1 MDTPRLA
8 LLMLALEP
16 RLRGVVFVGPPGS
29 GKSALMHGLA
39 DLLPGVHQ
47 VVLPLGCDQEAL
59 LGGLDLEA
67 TLQRGERVIRNGVL
81 GRADGGVLLVEACNL
96 LAEGTANTLLGAL
109 EDGEL
114 RIERDGL
121 SRRVATRF
129 RLVGSY
135 DPAEGQPRAH
145 LLDRMGL
152 IVRMPSAGTSDARLS
167 IVERHLNPTLRAWQD
182 EIEMLRGVLEV
193 ARTSLDAVELTA
205 EQQQELCAT
214 AVALGVQGHRADLF
228 ACLAARASAALALRD
243 SVQREDL
250 EVAVRLVLLP
260 RATRHPT
267 QESPPSE
274 SPPPP
279 QESPEPSA
287 TEAQGPST
295 DSLEMA
301 EEILDAVDTELPAVL
316 ETLPFSRS
324 RRSRAGSRG
333 STEGVRG
340 RHVASVQGTL
350 KGQRIDVIA
359 TLRAAAPWQRVRA
372 RRQGN
377 LTLRAEDIRIKRYKS
392 KAGALFIFAV
402 DASGSMALNRMRQA
416 KGAVHSLLE
425 QAYVNRDKVALM
437 SFRAQSADLL
447 LPPTSSV
454 ELLRRAVDQ
463 IPTGGGTP
471 LAATLLLTLEVAEQ
485 AKRKGYGNVVLVLL
499 TDGRANI
506 GLRAER
512 AGVDDELQGIAVTVA
527 ARGLKTLLI
536 DTQRSFVSHGA
547 GQKLARWLG
556 GEYLYM
562 PSAGSAAIAN
572 AARTAVATP

>member
-16 RLRGVVFVGPPGS
+16 RLRGCVFVGPPGS

-39 DLLPGVHQ
+39 DLLPGMQ
-47 VVLPLGCDQEAL
+47 QTALPLGCDQEAL

-67 TLQRGERVIRNGVL
+67 TLQRGMRVIRTGVL

-96 LAEGTANTLLGAL
+96 LTEGTANTLLGAL
-109 EDGEL
+109 EEGEL

-121 SRRVATRF
+121 SRRVPTRF

-152 IVRMPSAGTSDARLS
+152 IVRMPAAASSEARLS
-167 IVERHLNPTLRAWQD
+167 IVDRHLNPTHGVWQD
-182 EIEMLRGVLEV
+182 EIEMLRGVLEL
-193 ARTSLDAVELTA
+193 ARASLGSVEITEA
-205 EQQQELCAT
+205 QQAELCAT
-214 AVALGVQGHRADLF
+214 ALALGVQGHRADLF
-228 ACLAARASAALALRD
+228 ATLAARASAALALRD
-243 SVQREDL
+243 RVQQEDL

-260 RATRHPT
+260 RATRHPEHNT
-267 QESPPSE
+267 PPTDSPPL
-274 SPPPP
+274 P
-279 QESPEPSA
+279 QESSEPSA
-287 TEAQGPST
+287 TDTSAPEA

-301 EEILDAVDTELPAVL
+301 EEVLEALETELPAVL
-316 ETLPFSRS
+316 DALPFSRS

-333 STEGVRG
+333 STAGTRG
-340 RHVASVQGTL
+340 RHVASVPGSL

-359 TLRAAAPWQRVRA
+359 TLRAAAPWQRVRN
-372 RRQGN
+372 RRHGN

-437 SFRAQSADLL
+437 SFRASSAELL

-485 AKRKGYGNVVLVLL
+485 AKRKGYGNIVLVLL
-499 TDGRANI
+499 TDGRANV
-506 GLRAER
+506 GLRTER
-512 AGVDDELQGIAVTVA
+512 AGVDNELQGIAATVA
-527 ARGLKTLLI
+527 AQGLKTLLI

-562 PSAGSAAIAN
+562 PSAASAAIAQ
-572 AARTAVATP
+572 AARTAVAAS

>member
-16 RLRGVVFVGPPGS
+16 RLRGCVFVGPPGS
-29 GKSALMHGLA
+29 GKSALMQGLA

-67 TLQRGERVIRNGVL
+67 TLQHGTRVIRAGVL
-81 GRADGGVLLVEACNL
+81 GRADGGVLLVDACNL
-96 LAEGTANTLLGAL
+96 LTEGTANTLLGAL
-109 EDGEL
+109 EEGEL
-114 RIERDGL
+114 RIERDGI
-121 SRRVATRF
+121 SRRVPARF

-152 IVRMPSAGTSDARLS
+152 IVRMPEAASSEARLS
-167 IVERHLNPTLRAWQD
+167 IVDRHLNPTHRAWQD
-182 EIEMLRGVLEV
+182 EIEMLRGVLEL
-193 ARTSLDAVELTA
+193 ARASLDAVEITSA
-205 EQQQELCAT
+205 QQEELCAT
-214 AVALGVQGHRADLF
+214 AIALGVQGHRADLF
-228 ACLAARASAALALRD
+228 ASLAARASAALALRD
-243 SVQREDL
+243 HVQREDV
-250 EVAVRLVLLP
+250 EIAVRLVLLP
-260 RATRHPT
+260 RATRHPEQNT
-267 QESPPSE
+267 PPTD

-279 QESPEPSA
+279 QERPEPNGA
-287 TEAQGPST
+287 DTST
-295 DSLEMA
+295 PEIDSLEMA
-301 EEILDAVDTELPAVL
+301 EEILEALDTELPAVL
-316 ETLPFSRS
+316 DAMPFSRS

-333 STEGVRG
+333 STAGTRG
-340 RHVASVQGTL
+340 RHVASVPGSL

-359 TLRAAAPWQRVRA
+359 TLRAAAPWQRIRT
-372 RRQGN
+372 RRHGN
-377 LTLRAEDIRIKRYKS
+377 LTLRTDDIRIKRYKS

-416 KGAVHSLLE
+416 KGAVHSLLA

-437 SFRAQSADLL
+437 SFRAQSAELL

-485 AKRKGYGNVVLVLL
+485 AKRKGYCNIVLVML
-499 TDGRANI
+499 TDGRANV
-506 GLRAER
+506 GLRTER
-512 AGVDDELQGIAVTVA
+512 AGVDDELQRIAATVA
-527 ARGLKTLLI
+527 AQGLKTLLI

-562 PSAGSAAIAN
+562 PSAGSAAIAQ
-572 AARTAVATP
+572 AARTAVATS

>member
-16 RLRGVVFVGPPGS
+16 RLRGCVLVGPPGS
-29 GKSALMHGLA
+29 GKSALMHGFA
-39 DLLPGVHQ
+39 DLLPDIHQ
-47 VVLPLGCDQEAL
+47 VELPLGCDQEAL

-81 GRADGGVLLVEACNL
+81 SRAHGGVLLVEACNL

-121 SRRVATRF
+121 SRRVPTRF
-129 RLVGSY
+129 RLLASY
-135 DPAEGQPRAH
+135 DPTEGQPRVH

-152 IVRMPSAGTSDARLS
+152 IVRMPAAATPEARLS
-167 IVERHLNPTLRAWQD
+167 VVDRHLNPAHRAWQD
-182 EIEMLRGVLEV
+182 EIEMLRGVLEL
-193 ARTSLDAVELTA
+193 ARASLDDVEMTA
-205 EQQQELCAT
+205 AQQEELCAS

-228 ACLAARASAALALRD
+228 ASLAARASAALALRD
-243 SVQREDL
+243 HVQREDL
-250 EVAVRLVLLP
+250 ELAVRLVLLP
-260 RATRHPT
+260 RATRNPA
-267 QESPPSE
+267 QEPAPNE
-274 SPPPP
+274 APPPP
-279 QESPEPSA
+279 QESPEPNTA
-287 TEAQGPST
+287 DAPGPEM

-301 EEILDAVDTELPAVL
+301 EEILEAIDTELPAVL
-316 ETLPFSRS
+316 DALPFSRS

-333 STEGVRG
+333 STAGTRG
-340 RHVASVQGTL
+340 RHVASVPGTL
-350 KGQRIDVIA
+350 KGQRLDVIA
-359 TLRAAAPWQRVRA
+359 TLRAAAPWQRLRT
-372 RRQGN
+372 RRHGN

-485 AKRKGYGNVVLVLL
+485 AKRKGYGNIVLVLL

-512 AGVDDELQGIAVTVA
+512 AGVDQELQGIAAAVA

-562 PSAGSAAIAN
+562 PSAGSAAIAH
-572 AARTAVATP
+572 AARSAVAI

>member
-1 MDTPRLA
+1 
-8 LLMLALEP
+8 MLALEP
-16 RLRGVVFVGPPGS
+16 RLRGCVVVGPPGS

-39 DLLPGVHQ
+39 DLLPGIQ
-47 VVLPLGCDQEAL
+47 QLVLPLGCDQEAL

-81 GRADGGVLLVEACNL
+81 ARAHGGVLLVEACNL

-121 SRRVATRF
+121 SRRVPTRF
-129 RLVGSY
+129 RLVASY

-152 IVRMPSAGTSDARLS
+152 IVRMPAAATPEARLS
-167 IVERHLNPTLRAWQD
+167 IVDRHLNPAHRAWQD
-182 EIEMLRGVLEV
+182 EIEMLRGVLEL
-193 ARTSLDAVELTA
+193 ARTSLDDVEMTA
-205 EQQQELCAT
+205 AQQEELCAS

-228 ACLAARASAALALRD
+228 ASLAARASAALALRD
-243 SVQREDL
+243 RVQREDL
-250 EVAVRLVLLP
+250 ELAVRLVLLP
-260 RATRHPT
+260 RATRHPA
-267 QESPPSE
+267 QEPPPNE
-274 SPPPP
+274 APPPP

-287 TEAQGPST
+287 ADAPGPET
-295 DSLEMA
+295 DTLEMA
-301 EEILDAVDTELPAVL
+301 EEILEAVDTELPAVL
-316 ETLPFSRS
+316 DALPFSRS

-333 STEGVRG
+333 STAGTRG
-340 RHVASVQGTL
+340 RHVASVPGTL
-350 KGQRIDVIA
+350 KGQRLDVIA
-359 TLRAAAPWQRVRA
+359 TLRAAAPWQRLRT
-372 RRQGN
+372 RRRGN
-377 LTLRAEDIRIKRYKS
+377 LTLRAEDFRIKRYKS

-437 SFRAQSADLL
+437 AFRAQSAELL

-485 AKRKGYGNVVLVLL
+485 AKRKGYGNIVLVLL

-512 AGVDDELQGIAVTVA
+512 AGVDTELQGIATTVA

-547 GQKLARWLG
+547 GQKLASWLG

-562 PSAGSAAIAN
+562 PSAGSAAIAH
-572 AARTAVATP
+572 AARAAGAI

>member
-16 RLRGVVFVGPPGS
+16 RLRGCVLVGPPGS
-29 GKSALMHGLA
+29 GKSTLMHGFA
-39 DLLPGVHQ
+39 DLLPGIQQ
-47 VVLPLGCDQEAL
+47 VALPLGCDQEAL

-81 GRADGGVLLVEACNL
+81 SRAHGGVLLVEACNL

-121 SRRVATRF
+121 SRRVPTRF
-129 RLVGSY
+129 RLLASY

-152 IVRMPSAGTSDARLS
+152 IVRMPAAATHDARLS
-167 IVERHLNPTLRAWQD
+167 IVDRHLNPAHRAWQD
-182 EIEMLRGVLEV
+182 EIEMLHGVLEL
-193 ARTSLDAVELTA
+193 ARASLDDIKITA
-205 EQQQELCAT
+205 AQQEELCAS

-228 ACLAARASAALALRD
+228 ASLAARASAALALRD
-243 SVQREDL
+243 RVQREDL
-250 EVAVRLVLLP
+250 ELAVRLVLLP
-260 RATRHPT
+260 RATRNPA
-267 QESPPSE
+267 QEEPAPNE
-274 SPPPP
+274 APPPP
-279 QESPEPSA
+279 QESPEPNTA
-287 TEAQGPST
+287 DAPGPEM

-301 EEILDAVDTELPAVL
+301 EEILEAVDTELPAVL
-316 ETLPFSRS
+316 DALPFSRS
-324 RRSRAGSRG
+324 RSSRGGSRG
-333 STEGVRG
+333 STAGTRG
-340 RHVASVQGTL
+340 RHVASVPGTL
-350 KGQRIDVIA
+350 KGQRLDVIA
-359 TLRAAAPWQRVRA
+359 TLRAAAPWQRLRT
-372 RRQGN
+372 RRHGN
-377 LTLRAEDIRIKRYKS
+377 LTLRTEDIRIKRYKS

-437 SFRAQSADLL
+437 SFRAQCADLL

-485 AKRKGYGNVVLVLL
+485 AKRKGYGNIVLVLL

-512 AGVDDELQGIAVTVA
+512 AGVDEELQGIAAAVA

-562 PSAGSAAIAN
+562 PSAGSAAIAH
-572 AARTAVATP
+572 AARSAVAI